1 MAKDSR
7 VMSEKCRTFMQH
19 VASGG
24 NHVPAIDVIHRWVH
38 KKWSCGRWISRR
50 SIVDNCSCHDCSTAV
65 AIPGQLQLPCLDRCS
80 CHAWTTA
87 VSMPGQTAVAMYNQ
101 MWLQCLNN
109 RGWQV
114 WTNLCGMV
122 GPLHVPCWT
131 NYSCHAMTN
140 CYHDRR
146 LLRWNHIGKHLMA
159 SFTVAGKRYCR

>member
-1 MAKDSR
+1 MKLNLQGWQKTH
-7 VMSEKCRTFMQH
+7 ELCRKNVGPSCSTWHQAATMYLP
-19 VASGG
+19 STSYTGEYM
-24 NHVPAIDVIHRWVH
+24 
-38 KKWSCGRWISRR
+38 KWSCGQWIRR
-50 SIVDNCSCHDCSTAV
+50 KEHS
-65 AIPGQLQLPCLDRCS
+65 GQLRLPWLDKLQLPCLDSFGCHGWTNCS
-80 CHAWTTA
+80 CHAWT
-87 VSMPGQTAVAMYNQ
+87 TAVAMYNQ